1 MSDELP
7 KGWVLSTSGWYSNAM
22 KRATAI
28 FRSECIGC
36 QLRISEIDTTESNIR
51 VGMQLKSKG

>member
-1 MSDELP
+1 MRGDFTRLTFRKEKHYSDRD
-7 KGWVLSTSGWYSNAM
+7 LSH
-22 KRATAI
+22 
-28 FRSECIGC
+28 RSECIGC